1 MKANFEK
8 GTKICSKC
16 KRELPISHF
25 QKDKS
30 KSDGLNTQCKDC
42 VTKYR
47 KSPKGKEVASRA
59 RRKYY
64 QTEKGK
70 ECQRRVDQKRF
81 QNEEFKT
88 KAKIRAK
95 NYYERTKPEPKRI
108 ERMIKINEDGV
119 EVLNCLNCNRILPVT
134 QFYKDCYQKTGY
146 DCWCKDCRRELQ
158 IRRLNTEEGKEY
170 NRIQAKKYR
179 QTEKGKEHVRTYNNE
194 KFKQDIDFKI
204 AKLLRN
210 RILRVLK
217 GNIKSGHT
225 LNLLGCSIDELK
237 AHLEMQFEPG
247 MTWENQ
253 GGKDGWQIDHIIPCA
268 KFNLS
273 IPECQR
279 ICFNYRNLQPMWA
292 KENNIK
298 KDSLPNGWEE
308 LLRIIKEDLSIDI
321 VVNLKES

>member
-1 MKANFEK
+1 MKKERKFVRSVKE
-8 GTKICSKC
+8 S
-16 KRELPISHF
+16 F
-25 QKDKS
+25 QLVIFKKDKS

-42 VTKYR
+42 VTEYR

-81 QNEEFKT
+81 QNEEFKA

-108 ERMIKINEDGV
+108 ERTIKINEDGV
-119 EVLNCLNCNRILPVT
+119 EVLNCLNCNRILPVDR
-134 QFYKDCYQKTGY
+134 FYKDRYQKTGY
-146 DCWCKDCRRELQ
+146 DCWCKDCRRDLQ

-170 NRIQAKKYR
+170 NRKQAKKYR
-179 QTEKGKEHVRTYNNE
+179 QTERGKEHARTYNNE

-217 GNIKSGHT
+217 GNIKSANS
-225 LNLLGCSIDELK
+225 LNLLGCSVEELK

-253 GGKDGWQIDHIIPCA
+253 GGK
-268 KFNLS
+268 
-273 IPECQR
+273 
-279 ICFNYRNLQPMWA
+279 
-292 KENNIK
+292 
-298 KDSLPNGWEE
+298 NG
-308 LLRIIKEDLSIDI
+308 
-321 VVNLKES
+321 

>member
-16 KRELPISHF
+16 KRELPIDHF

-42 VTKYR
+42 VAEYR
-47 KSPKGKEVASRA
+47 KSPRGKEVASEA

-70 ECQRRVDQKRF
+70 ECQRRVDRKRS
-81 QNEEFKT
+81 QNEEFKI

-95 NYYERTKPEPKRI
+95 RYYEKIKSESKRI
-108 ERMIKINEDGV
+108 ERVIKINEDGI
-119 EVLNCLNCNRILPVT
+119 EVLNCSNCNQILPIT
-134 QFYKDCYQKTGY
+134 RFYKDRCQKTGY
-146 DCWCKDCRRELQ
+146 DCWCKDCRREFQ
-158 IRRLNTEEGKEY
+158 IRRLNTEEGKKY
-170 NRIQAKKYR
+170 NRTQTREYR
-179 QTEKGKEHVRTYNNE
+179 QTEKGKMYNRIYNNK
-194 KFKQDIDFKI
+194 KFKQDINYKT

-217 GNIKSGHT
+217 GNIKSANS
-225 LNLLGCSIDELK
+225 LNLLGCSVDELK
-237 AHLEMQFEPG
+237 IHLEQQFELG
-247 MTWENQ
+247 MTWDNQ
-253 GGKDGWQIDHIIPCA
+253 GGKNGWQIDHIIPCA
-268 KFNLS
+268 KFDLS
-273 IPECQR
+273 IPENQR

-298 KDSLPNGWEE
+298 RDSLPDGWEE
-308 LLRIIKEDLSIDI
+308 LLKVIKEDLSIDM